1 MQTKSGS
8 APVRS
13 RRVRAAVAALMLG
26 GAIGVGPIMS
36 SAPALARAAPESFA
50 DLIDQVGPSVVLIT
64 AKEQRPERET
74 AESSMPQLPEQFRE
88 GPLRDFFERFFEHG
102 MPGVPMPE
110 PHENRTALGSG
121 FIISSDGTV
130 VTNNHVVGESEKV
143 EITLKDGSH
152 FPARLLGKDDK
163 TDLAVLRIDADRP
176 LPSVGWGDS
185 DKMRVG
191 DWVVAVGNPFG
202 LAGTATAG
210 IVSSR
215 GRDLGSGPY
224 DDFIQIDAPLN
235 SGNSGGPLFNG
246 DGQVVGVNTAIFTP
260 NGGSIGIGFAI
271 PSNIAE
277 KIVTELQE
285 KGSVQRGWL
294 GVAIQPV
301 TPEVAESLA
310 LNKPEGA
317 LVAAVTDGSPAAK
330 AGVRQGDVVLAF
342 NGTPVTTPREL
353 SRAVAD
359 STIHSKAT
367 LAVWRDNREVT
378 LDVRVGEMSRQ
389 VASAEER
396 PERSAKPHRGGV
408 ELSALGLTLAPIDS
422 RTRARYGLP
431 KDARGALVASVDER
445 ADAAD
450 KGLKPGDVITR
461 VNQEAIAGPSDV
473 ASAVDKAKAA
483 HRKSILLLV
492 EREGNQRFV
501 AVDLASA

>member
-1 MQTKSGS
+1 MAIG
-8 APVRS
+8 
-13 RRVRAAVAALMLG
+13 ALMLG
-26 GAIGVGPIMS
+26 GAIALGPIIPTMS
-36 SAPALARAAPESFA
+36 SAPALAQAAPESFA

-64 AKEQRPERET
+64 AKELRSKGET
-74 AESSMPQLPEQFRE
+74 AEGPMSQLPEQFRE

-102 MPGVPMPE
+102 MPGIPMPE
-110 PHENRTALGSG
+110 PRANQTALGSG
-121 FIISSDGTV
+121 FIISSDGIV
-130 VTNNHVVGESEKV
+130 VTNNHVVGESEKI

-163 TDLAVLRIDADRP
+163 TDLAVLKISADRP
-176 LPSVGWGDS
+176 LPAVGWGDS

-202 LAGTATAG
+202 LAGTVTAG

-235 SGNSGGPLFNG
+235 SGNSGGPLFNSG
-246 DGQVVGVNTAIFTP
+246 GQVVGVNTAIFTP

-271 PSNIAE
+271 PSNVAE
-277 KIVTELQE
+277 KIVSTLRE

-301 TPEVAESLA
+301 TPEVADSLG
-310 LNKPEGA
+310 LKKPEGA
-317 LVAAVTDGSPAAK
+317 LVATVTEGSPAAK
-330 AGVRQGDVVLAF
+330 AGVRQGDVVLGF

-359 STIHSKAT
+359 SDIHSKKT
-367 LAVWRDNREVT
+367 LTVWRDNREVN
-378 LDVRVGEMSRQ
+378 LDVRVGEMLRQ
-389 VASAEER
+389 VASSEER
-396 PERSAKPHRGGV
+396 IERSAKPHRGGV

-422 RTRARYGLP
+422 GTRARYGLP
-431 KDARGALVASVDER
+431 KDARGVLVASVDER
-445 ADAAD
+445 ADAAE
-450 KGLKPGDVITR
+450 KGLQPGDVITR
-461 VNQEAIAGPSDV
+461 VNQEVVSGPSDV
-473 ASAVDKAKAA
+473 VSAVEKAKAA

>member
-1 MQTKSGS
+1 MALYRNTK
-8 APVRS
+8 
-13 RRVRAAVAALMLG
+13 RRLIG
-26 GAIGVGPIMS
+26 GC
-36 SAPALARAAPESFA
+36 
-50 DLIDQVGPSVVLIT
+50 T
-64 AKEQRPERET
+64 
-74 AESSMPQLPEQFRE
+74 
-88 GPLRDFFERFFEHG
+88 
-102 MPGVPMPE
+102 
-110 PHENRTALGSG
+110 
-121 FIISSDGTV
+121 
-130 VTNNHVVGESEKV
+130 
-143 EITLKDGSH
+143 SH
-152 FPARLLGKDDK
+152 FRAKP
-163 TDLAVLRIDADRP
+163 
-176 LPSVGWGDS
+176 
-185 DKMRVG
+185 
-191 DWVVAVGNPFG
+191 NPFG

-246 DGQVVGVNTAIFTP
+246 DGQVVGVNTAVFAP

-301 TPEVAESLA
+301 TPEVAESLV

-317 LVAAVTDGSPAAK
+317 LVAAVTDGSPAVK

-378 LDVRVGEMSRQ
+378 LAVRVGEMSRQ
-389 VASAEER
+389 VASAE
-396 PERSAKPHRGGV
+396 
-408 ELSALGLTLAPIDS
+408 
-422 RTRARYGLP
+422 
-431 KDARGALVASVDER
+431 
-445 ADAAD
+445 
-450 KGLKPGDVITR
+450 
-461 VNQEAIAGPSDV
+461 
-473 ASAVDKAKAA
+473 
-483 HRKSILLLV
+483 
-492 EREGNQRFV
+492 
-501 AVDLASA
+501 